1 MSLAIPA
8 HRPTMRHLSHLADD
22 RGILE
27 HARGT
32 MPRFSHGY
40 CTDDNARLLIVCAR
54 DRDATP
60 AANQLGRIAARF
72 LVDAQ
77 DDDGRFRNRL
87 SFERVWIDEPSAH
100 DCWGRAV
107 WALGTAIADGRDDA
121 IQAPCRDAFDR
132 AMTVRS
138 EFLRSTCFAVLGA
151 AEVVG
156 VNPMH
161 YRARRFLLDVRP
173 QLAGLPRGGA
183 AWMWPEPR
191 LTYANAVI
199 PEAMIACGE
208 ALSDARL
215 VARGLALL
223 EWLAAVEMLDD
234 HLSPTPVGGRGPGD
248 PQPAFDQ
255 QPIEVASIAEAAA
268 RAARVTRD
276 PSWDDVVDAA
286 VSWFM
291 GNNDTGDMMI
301 DIDSGGGADGLGA
314 DGPSL
319 NQGAE
324 STLAMISTMQFRSS
338 TWLV

>member
-1 MSLAIPA
+1 MSLAVPA
-8 HRPTMRHLSHLADD
+8 HRPTMRHLSHLSDD

-72 LVDAQ
+72 LVDSQ
-77 DDDGRFRNRL
+77 HDDGRFKNRL
-87 SFERVWIDEPSAH
+87 SFERVWTDEPSAD
-100 DCWGRAV
+100 DCWGRAT
-107 WALGTAIADGRDDA
+107 WALGTAIADGRDDM
-121 IQAPCRDAFDR
+121 IQAPLREAFDR
-132 AMTVRS
+132 AVMVRS
-138 EFLRSTCFAVLGA
+138 EHLRSSCFAVLGA
-151 AEVVG
+151 AEVVA

-161 YRARRFLLDVRP
+161 HRARRFLLDVRP
-173 QLAGLPRGGA
+173 QLANLPRGGA

-191 LTYANAVI
+191 LAYANAVI

-215 VARGLALL
+215 VTRGLALL
-223 EWLAAVEMLDD
+223 EWLVGVEMLDD

-248 PQPAFDQ
+248 PQPDFDQ
-255 QPIEVASIAEAAA
+255 QPIEIASIAEAAA

-276 PSWDDVVDAA
+276 PSWDDVVDTA

-301 DIDSGGGADGLGA
+301 DIDSGGGADGLGP